1 MNDIRHERIPE
12 SPCLGCVPP
21 ERSAE
26 CHAKCRMYLEW
37 EANKNRIQ
45 QARWKYKD
53 SITYVSSS
61 MLKLIR
67 QNQRKK

>member
-45 QARWKYKD
+45 QAR
-53 SITYVSSS
+53 
-61 MLKLIR
+61 
-67 QNQRKK
+67 